1 MHPDTP
7 GGGVEAILIQ
17 IASRDSSRGPSGKS
31 EGRKRRCFRCR
42 PARWG
47 PSLSAI
53 HRALLGDACPLS
65 GCGGSR
71 TREAHRFLKPCPST
85 VTHPVILFRDLTDL
99 GGVSPRG
106 LLVTPVGKL
115 LLAVGFVTIPT
126 VPRAFPGHGI
136 NPVAGAA
143 VPATTDLSVGR
154 PAGAPIVRCH
164 EFSPPLMALGNVAV
178 SGHRFPPDTTLWM
191 QSDRCLSALTT
202 TTLRRRVK
210 YFYIIYNS
218 KSQQS
223 Q

>member
-1 MHPDTP
+1 MAVT
-7 GGGVEAILIQ
+7 
-17 IASRDSSRGPSGKS
+17 SRLQRLL
-31 EGRKRRCFRCR
+31 EGRKQRCFRETR
-42 PARWG
+42 VEVTG
-47 PSLSAI
+47 LSHVLQLNAE
-53 HRALLGDACPLS
+53 HSTHPS

-71 TREAHRFLKPCPST
+71 TREAHQFLKPCPST

-115 LLAVGFVTIPT
+115 LAVGFATIPT

-178 SGHRFPPDTTLWM
+178 SGHRFPPDTTLRM
-191 QSDRCLSALTT
+191 QSDRCLSAPTT

-210 YFYIIYNS
+210 YVYIIHD
-218 KSQQS
+218 
-223 Q
+223 